1 MPSQTMDDLARE
13 TGLSKMTVSRVFS
26 GAAPVRETTRSVVL
40 EAAKRLGYEYNA
52 LAGSFSSGKS
62 GLVGIALVVKELLG
76 SQYFSDLFIAVQ
88 AVLDRH
94 GYGALLLDMG
104 LDRFSSGRSIERF
117 VAQKRVEGVVAFAP
131 PRQSADFL
139 KSFSRQCRWVVVVG
153 GHPDDTGVPCV
164 TLDNRHAIQVV
175 IEHLMAYGHRRIGFI
190 AGSGGMTDAEERRS
204 AFHELRQFHKLPWN
218 AGWEACGAFTWR
230 GGRSAMHRMLSLP
243 QPPTAV
249 IAANDLSALGASDA
263 LREKGLVPG
272 KDVSIAGIDNER
284 WTLDAHPQITTVAQP
299 LDAMGRKAAEML
311 VERLGQSS
319 TPGHEGPWVLQGTL
333 LPRDSTGRVR
343 S

>member
-1 MPSQTMDDLARE
+1 MDDLARE

-26 GAAPVRETTRSVVL
+26 GAVPVRDATRSVVL

-76 SQYFSDLFIAVQ
+76 SQYFSDLFTAAQ
-88 AVLDRH
+88 EVLDRH

-104 LDRFSSGRSIERF
+104 LDRFSSGRSIERY

-131 PRQSADFL
+131 PRQSGEFL
-139 KSFSRQCRWVVVVG
+139 KSFGKQCRWVVVVG
-153 GHPDDTGVPCV
+153 GHPVDAGVPCV

-175 IEHLMAYGHRRIGFI
+175 LDHLVAYGHRRIAFI

-204 AFHELRQFHKLPWN
+204 AFHELRRRHNLPWN
-218 AGWEACGAFTWR
+218 EGWEACGAFTWR
-230 GGRSAMHRMLSLP
+230 GGRSAMQQMLGLP
-243 QPPTAV
+243 LPPTAV

-263 LREKGLVPG
+263 VRERGLVPG
-272 KDVSIAGIDNER
+272 RDVSIAGIDNER
-284 WTLDAHPQITTVAQP
+284 WALDAHPQITTVAQP
-299 LDAMGRKAAEML
+299 LAAMGRKAAEML
-311 VERLGQSS
+311 VDRLG
-319 TPGHEGPWVLQGTL
+319 GGGAAGDRGPWVMQGTL
-333 LPRDSTGRVR
+333 LPRESTGLAPT
-343 S
+343 